1 MASIHRFP
9 NQNVLSPE
17 DIRIAALA
25 FEATIKSLDVVSAG
39 DAARESVARYI
50 MEQALQGERDPLRL
64 RDGALAHLHAP
75 DETKKA

>member
-17 DIRIAALA
+17 DIRVAALA

-39 DAARESVARYI
+39 DGARESVARYI
-50 MEQALQGERDPLRL
+50 MERALQGERDPSRL
-64 RDGALAHLHAP
+64 RDGALAHFHAP
-75 DETKKA
+75 DQTKKA

>member
-17 DIRIAALA
+17 DIRVAALA
-25 FEATIKSLDVVSAG
+25 FEATIKSLDIVSAG

-50 MEQALQGERDPLRL
+50 MERALQGERDPLRL
-64 RDGALAHLHAP
+64 HDGALAHFHAP
-75 DETKKA
+75 DQTKKA

>member
-17 DIRIAALA
+17 DIRVAALA
-25 FEATIKSLDVVSAG
+25 FEATIKSLDVLSAS

-50 MEQALQGERDPLRL
+50 MERALQGERDPLRL
-64 RDGALAHLHAP
+64 RDDALAHLQLP
-75 DETKKA
+75 DTTKHV